1 MHCRMKNSPMN
12 SESKQTT
19 LITFTPQK
27 RLAAA
32 RFDPE
37 TLNSKCKD
45 KKMQLEPYL
54 LCVRLQHLMLHKSIV
69 KKKNAT
75 QTLILFIYFLDFV
88 LSLSD
93 R

>member
-69 KKKNAT
+69 KKKRHTDAYP
-75 QTLILFIYFLDFV
+75 LYLFFGFCFE
-88 LSLSD
+88 SL